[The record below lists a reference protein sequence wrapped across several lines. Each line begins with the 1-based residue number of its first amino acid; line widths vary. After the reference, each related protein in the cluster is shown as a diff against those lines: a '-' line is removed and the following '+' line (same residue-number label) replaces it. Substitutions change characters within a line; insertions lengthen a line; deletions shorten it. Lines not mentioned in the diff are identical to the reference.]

1 MKVLVLGASGRVGR
15 AVVTEALA
23 AGHAVIAVARTP
35 AKLSLPPNAAL
46 TVVQGDAYDAVSF
59 DAAVA
64 TARPDA
70 VISTL
75 GHVKGSPPDLLRV
88 ALRNATDACAKHG
101 VRRLVILG
109 GILWARPGD
118 ALPLILGA
126 HRERVRQLQGD
137 GRELVAY
144 WVQIPA
150 DERRGAG
157 LALEMVKSLLKTGE
171 SFTAQGV
178 IEEALE
184 EEWNSELIAL
194 YADCQGGDVL
204 GRIAHAEEW
213 LLQQPNDTSLLLT
226 LGRLCIQQQL
236 WGKAQSYL
244 EASLALQPSITAN
257 IQLAKLLEQ
266 LGHTAEAN
274 RLYRAAA
281 LLAV

>member
-1 MKVLVLGASGRVGR
+1 MKVLVVGASGRVGR
-15 AVVTEALA
+15 AVVAEALA

-118 ALPLILGA
+118 ALPLLWVGIRVIAGFALGA
-126 HRERVRQLQGD
+126 ALADSVVALDELAALPAGGVEWTVVRPPMISDGPATAATADDLYVGPASGANWSISVGDVARFLVGELPVGGRHVRQF
-137 GRELVAY
+137 
-144 WVQIPA
+144 P
-150 DERRGAG
+150 
-157 LALEMVKSLLKTGE
+157 
-171 SFTAQGV
+171 V
-178 IEEALE
+178 I
-184 EEWNSELIAL
+184 S
-194 YADCQGGDVL
+194 
-204 GRIAHAEEW
+204 
-213 LLQQPNDTSLLLT
+213 
-226 LGRLCIQQQL
+226 
-236 WGKAQSYL
+236 K
-244 EASLALQPSITAN
+244 
-257 IQLAKLLEQ
+257 K
-266 LGHTAEAN
+266 
-274 RLYRAAA
+274 
-281 LLAV
+281 